1 MLLKCRKRYRA
12 IGRVPKG
19 REEQSRMGLVNINN
33 RTLENHKGCGN
44 GEERFIAAEIRSDGA
59 EVLTAQADVFVPQ
72 NHPGRRR
79 RAGTKTEEKG
89 KKKLPGLSPALRS
102 SEAAED
108 SQEWLSHLPRNEGHD
123 IPAAARNLR
132 YRART
137 KKAAGLK
144 PGATKLGGGREQPRM
159 AVPPSRFGP

>member
-1 MLLKCRKRYRA
+1 PFRAWNTGFFSSPFLIPADDETATHALRLCPGDLSAPNSSRNPSLRRAKRD
-12 IGRVPKG
+12 
-19 REEQSRMGLVNINN
+19 S
-33 RTLENHKGCGN
+33 
-44 GEERFIAAEIRSDGA
+44 S
-59 EVLTAQADVFVPQ
+59 TAQADVFVPQ